1 MGKQPSSI
9 LRDIYVPNVPLTILN
24 SVGWDLLSVRAVG
37 YPKPNSLKKKIIS
50 PMSALWTTLDLM
62 YAMEKI
68 INLNLAIKVVLRRAY
83 TVL

>member
-1 MGKQPSSI
+1 
-9 LRDIYVPNVPLTILN
+9 
-24 SVGWDLLSVRAVG
+24 
-37 YPKPNSLKKKIIS
+37 
-50 PMSALWTTLDLM
+50 MSTLWTTLDLM

>member
-1 MGKQPSSI
+1 MGFIISTDCWISK
-9 LRDIYVPNVPLTILN
+9 
-24 SVGWDLLSVRAVG
+24 AEFF
-37 YPKPNSLKKKIIS
+37 KKKKFIS

-83 TVL
+83 RVL